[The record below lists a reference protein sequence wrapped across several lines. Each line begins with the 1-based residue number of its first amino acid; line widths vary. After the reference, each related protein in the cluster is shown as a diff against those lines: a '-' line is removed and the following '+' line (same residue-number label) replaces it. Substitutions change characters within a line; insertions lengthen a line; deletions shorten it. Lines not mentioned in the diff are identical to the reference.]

1 MITLKLKDISIGNKG
16 FYGIGASS
24 CKYEP
29 SLPQYLR
36 ITDISDDSRISIPL
50 PTSINVNDY
59 PEYKDYFLNKNDIV
73 FARTGNSTGRN
84 YFYSGSLF
92 KIVYAG
98 FLIKFSIDPSKVNPR
113 YVGYYCQSDSYW
125 KQVKSLFTG
134 STRANANAQMYGEL
148 NIPILEKSL
157 QQHIVNTIGSVDD
170 LIEKYGLMEDKI
182 LSIGLR
188 KINLLNSIRDNVS
201 FSKYVT
207 FDKGFEVGSSNYIEK
222 PKNKDGLIPYLRVG
236 DLDSLK
242 DCYIEK
248 GQSLKVCKADDT
260 LIAFDGAPGRMNVGL
275 IGAYSS
281 GIYKVISQNK
291 GFAFFELL
299 SDLNQSI
306 IKDNSQGTTILHA
319 SKAIPLLKA
328 CEITNDEVDYFERI
342 YRLLVD
348 IKVRKVKC
356 RDIKSILLNKYFTN

>member
-1 MITLKLKDISIGNKG
+1 MVCVD
-16 FYGIGASS
+16 
-24 CKYEP
+24 
-29 SLPQYLR
+29 
-36 ITDISDDSRISIPL
+36 
-50 PTSINVNDY
+50 
-59 PEYKDYFLNKNDIV
+59 
-73 FARTGNSTGRN
+73 
-84 YFYSGSLF
+84 
-92 KIVYAG
+92 
-98 FLIKFSIDPSKVNPR
+98 
-113 YVGYYCQSDSYW
+113 
-125 KQVKSLFTG
+125 
-134 STRANANAQMYGEL
+134 
-148 NIPILEKSL
+148 
-157 QQHIVNTIGSVDD
+157 IVNTIGSVDD

-201 FSKYVT
+201 FSKYGT

-222 PKNKDGLIPYLRVG
+222 QKNKDELIPYLRVG
-236 DLDSLK
+236 DLESLK

-248 GQSLKVCKADDT
+248 GQSLKACKADDT

-299 SDLNQSI
+299 SNLNQSI

-328 CEITNDEVDYFERI
+328 CEITNDEVDYFECI

>member
-1 MITLKLKDISIGNKG
+1 
-16 FYGIGASS
+16 
-24 CKYEP
+24 
-29 SLPQYLR
+29 
-36 ITDISDDSRISIPL
+36 
-50 PTSINVNDY
+50 
-59 PEYKDYFLNKNDIV
+59 
-73 FARTGNSTGRN
+73 
-84 YFYSGSLF
+84 
-92 KIVYAG
+92 
-98 FLIKFSIDPSKVNPR
+98 
-113 YVGYYCQSDSYW
+113 
-125 KQVKSLFTG
+125 
-134 STRANANAQMYGEL
+134 
-148 NIPILEKSL
+148 
-157 QQHIVNTIGSVDD
+157 
-170 LIEKYGLMEDKI
+170 MEDKI